1 MEVRD
6 GEPNISQ
13 QEGPLRRLMKNKQ
26 LRPFLQLAKD
36 EGLLRGLCERKFWLC
51 LPFGLV
57 DRLVLC
63 LQAQGSGLSNTKT
76 SSPDMLLSTRLQS
89 TVPLPVV
96 KESIFGLRANVLE
109 IYLQVEV
116 ISGILLW
123 GPTLVDVP
131 FFSAGM

>member
-6 GEPNISQ
+6 GEPNISR

-57 DRLVLC
+57 DRLFLC

-76 SSPDMLLSTRLQS
+76 SSPDMLLSTRLPS

-96 KESIFGLRANVLE
+96 NESIFRLRPNILE

-116 ISGILLW
+116 ISGIILW

-131 FFSAGM
+131 FFSAGT